1 MSQFHGRADGRWA
14 VVCPHE
20 VAALLAG
27 IACPW
32 WIAGG
37 WALDLFLGDQTRAHE
52 DLDVGI
58 LRRDVIDVLTYLS
71 GWEVFEAQS
80 QMLYR
85 LEGCEHP
92 RLNVNSLWCRPA
104 HAQCWSFELMLDEAQ
119 GKDWVFR
126 RRPTVRMPLANV
138 IKRTQEGIPYLT
150 PEIQLLYKARH
161 PRAKDRDDFVRVLP
175 RLASDERTWLSE
187 ALSAIDPEHAW
198 LAKLTI

>member
-1 MSQFHGRADGRWA
+1 MSQFHGPAEGDWLPLQ
-14 VVCPHE
+14 PHD
-20 VAALLAG
+20 AATLLAQVTL
-27 IACPW
+27 PW

-58 LRRDVIDVLTYLS
+58 LRRDVIDVITHLS

-80 QMLYR
+80 QTLYR
-85 LEGCEHP
+85 LEAGERP
-92 RLNVNSLWCRPA
+92 RLDVNSLWCRPR
-104 HAQCWSFELMLDEAQ
+104 HAQRWSFELMLDEAQ

-126 RRPTVRMPLANV
+126 RLPTVRMPLANL

-161 PRAKDRDDFVRVLP
+161 PRAKDQDDFLRVLP
-175 RLASDERTWLSE
+175 RLGASARAWLID
-187 ALSAIDPEHAW
+187 ALSTIDSAHAW